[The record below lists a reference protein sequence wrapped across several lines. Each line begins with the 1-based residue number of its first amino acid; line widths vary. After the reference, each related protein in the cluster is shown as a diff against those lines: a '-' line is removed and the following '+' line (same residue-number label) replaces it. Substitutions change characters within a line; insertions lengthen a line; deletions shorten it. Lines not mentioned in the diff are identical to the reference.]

1 MSLIPAEMIRVIAES
16 NGHPRISDE
25 VVSQVAVDLEYR
37 LREILQD
44 SIKMMKHSKRTLL
57 TTEDINSVLSL
68 QNYEILYGFSFNN
81 PLNFLR
87 VVGQKDLF
95 CIEGDEIDIKD
106 LLNDPLPQAP
116 EDVLLQSHWLA
127 INGVQPATVQNLDS
141 LPPIGSDEVKSEPLK
156 VGEKRKADSKKEE
169 KGEIPRNAKHVLS
182 KELELYY
189 TKVTEVVKAVGK
201 HTGEL
206 KGTELGKLYNSIL
219 NSVSQDIGLHQL
231 VPYFSL
237 FIVTEVA
244 NNLTNLRHLQSVMH
258 FTDYFFTNPNFRIE
272 PYLDQLMPSIL
283 SCLLGKNLCSVYTEN
298 HWALRDYVAKN
309 LLPKACKI
317 GRDYFDFHSK
327 VIKTLASTFL
337 DMTKP
342 IPTHYGA
349 IKGLESLGEKVVQI
363 VIIPNISGYIKM
375 LNLKKESMG
384 TIMGMP
390 QQFMIELAT
399 TRDALL
405 EIACNY
411 CGSIAQF
418 YHHLYS
424 LLCIKNSIEPDESLS
439 KVTEMRR
446 ALPGQ
451 LPAKNT
457 NNNNSNANNNN
468 ITTEEE
474 QHREEAELSS
484 NPLQS
489 MNFIHDLIRQEVQ
502 RVGADHLS
510 IQETF
515 ALGELAEVG
524 KRFHEMSELFGEDF
538 TKSKKISE
546 FTDFF
551 NQSDEWI
558 HAIQQVKQVKQE
570 KEEKL
575 QQQQVKQ
582 EKS

>member
-1 MSLIPAEMIRVIAES
+1 MSLIPIEMIKVIAES
-16 NGHPRISDE
+16 NGHTKISEE
-25 VVSQVAVDLEYR
+25 VFSQVAVDLEYR

-87 VVGQKDLF
+87 VAGQKDLF
-95 CIEGDEIDIKD
+95 CIEADEIDIKD
-106 LLNDPLPQAP
+106 ILSDPLPEAP
-116 EDVLLQSHWLA
+116 EDVLLQSHWLV
-127 INGVQPATVQNLDS
+127 INGVQPATIQNLDS
-141 LPPIGSDEVKSEPLK
+141 LPPISSDEVKSEPVK
-156 VGEKRKADSKKEE
+156 VGDKRKAEPKKDE
-169 KGEIPRNAKHVLS
+169 KGEVPKNTKHVLS

-201 HTGEL
+201 HPGEL
-206 KGTELGKLYNSIL
+206 KGTELGVLYDSIL
-219 NSVSQDIGLHQL
+219 KSVSSDIGLHQL

-258 FTDYFFTNPNFRIE
+258 FTDYFFSNPNFRIE

-283 SCLLGKNLCSVYTEN
+283 SCLLGKNLCAVYTED
-298 HWALRDYVAKN
+298 HWGLRNYVAKN

-317 GRDYFDFHSK
+317 GRDYYDFQTK

-337 DMTKP
+337 DITKP
-342 IPTHYGA
+342 IPAHYGA
-349 IKGLESLGEKVVQI
+349 IKGLEALGEKVVQI
-363 VIIPNISGYIKM
+363 VIIPNIGGYIKM

-384 TIMGMP
+384 TILGIP
-390 QQFMIELAT
+390 QQFMLELAT

-405 EIACNY
+405 AVAINY
-411 CGSIAQF
+411 CGSIAQY

-439 KVTEMRR
+439 KVTEMRH
-446 ALPGQ
+446 LPGQ
-451 LPAKNT
+451 LPAKT
-457 NNNNSNANNNN
+457 INNNNNNNN
-468 ITTEEE
+468 IITEDE
-474 QHREEAELSS
+474 QQQREEMELSS

-489 MNFIHDLIRQEVQ
+489 MNFIHDLIRQEVL

-524 KRFHEMSELFGEDF
+524 KRYHEMAELFGDDF
-538 TKSKKISE
+538 SKSKKISK

-551 NQSDEWI
+551 NQSFEWI
-558 HAIQQVKQVKQE
+558 HAIQQVKEEKQQPVKQ
-570 KEEKL
+570 
-575 QQQQVKQ
+575 
-582 EKS
+582 

>member
-1 MSLIPAEMIRVIAES
+1 MSLIPLEMIRVIAES
-16 NGHPRISDE
+16 NGHGKISDE
-25 VVSQVAVDLEYR
+25 VFSQVAVDLEYR

-57 TTEDINSVLSL
+57 TTDDINSVLSL

-95 CIEGDEIDIKD
+95 CIESEEIEIKD
-106 LLNDPLPQAP
+106 LLNDPLPEAP
-116 EDVLLQSHWLA
+116 EDVLLQSHWLV

-141 LPPIGSDEVKSEPLK
+141 LPPIGTDEVKSDTLK
-156 VGEKRKADSKKEE
+156 VGDKRKADAKKDE
-169 KGEIPRNAKHVLS
+169 KGEIPKNTKHVLS

-201 HTGEL
+201 HHESLT
-206 KGTELGKLYNSIL
+206 GTELGALYDSIL
-219 NSVSQDIGLHQL
+219 KSVSQDIGLHQL

-258 FTDYFFTNPNFRIE
+258 FTDYFFSNPNFRIE

-283 SCLLGKNLCSVYTEN
+283 SCLLGKNLCSVYTED
-298 HWALRDYVAKN
+298 HWGLRNYVASKI
-309 LLPKACKI
+309 LPKACKI
-317 GRDYFDFHSK
+317 GRDYYDFHTK

-349 IKGLESLGEKVVQI
+349 IKGLEALGEKVVQI

-384 TIMGMP
+384 TILGIP
-390 QQFMIELAT
+390 QQFMLELAT

-405 EIACNY
+405 EVACNY
-411 CGSIAQF
+411 CGSIAQY

-446 ALPGQ
+446 QLPGQ
-451 LPAKNT
+451 LPAKKNNNNK
-457 NNNNSNANNNN
+457 NNNNSDNDN
-468 ITTEEE
+468 IITEEE
-474 QHREEAELSS
+474 QQQQQREEMELTS

-489 MNFIHDLIRQEVQ
+489 MNFIHELIRQEVQ

-510 IQETF
+510 MQETF

-524 KRFHEMSELFGEDF
+524 KRYHEMVELFGEDF
-538 TKSKKISE
+538 SKSKKISE

-551 NQSDEWI
+551 NQSFEWI
-558 HAIQQVKQVKQE
+558 HAIQQVH
-570 KEEKL
+570 EEK
-575 QQQQVKQ
+575 QQQVKQ
-582 EKS
+582 EATTKS